1 MRHSLDTIYLSL
13 GCYHRQSLLMVL
25 EAEKSETGVLIWS
38 WSLFDERLFLPPNG
52 CLLSVFSHSREMGA
66 EREDDLK
73 GKLKG

>member
-1 MRHSLDTIYLSL
+1 
-13 GCYHRQSLLMVL
+13 MVL